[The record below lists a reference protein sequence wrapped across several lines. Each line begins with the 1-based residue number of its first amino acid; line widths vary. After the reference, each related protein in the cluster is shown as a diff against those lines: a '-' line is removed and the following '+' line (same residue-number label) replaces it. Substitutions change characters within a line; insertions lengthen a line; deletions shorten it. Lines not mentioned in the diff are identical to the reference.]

1 MVESIVTNTNKKL
14 ETVRNTMGPTTSKSN
29 YRPTDNVEMNA
40 FIGLQLLS
48 SILQTNHED
57 IKSLYAKDVTNR
69 PYFNA
74 TMSQKRIEILTAC
87 LRFDDPHT
95 RDQRKATDK
104 AAAITEIFLNFLSN
118 SQKAYSLTE
127 HVTVDEMLVPFRG
140 RCGFKV
146 YMPKKPHKY
155 GVKIQ
160 CFCDARTSYL
170 YNTYIYTGKDSDGT
184 GLSPEELKL
193 QKPTQTVLRL
203 SKPIQHTNRNVTCD
217 NYFTSIESVDVL
229 G

>member
-14 ETVRNTMGPTTSKSN
+14 ETVRNTIGPTTSKSN
-29 YRPTDNVEMNA
+29 YYRPTDNVEMNA
-40 FIGLQLLS
+40 FIGLQQLS
-48 SILQTNHED
+48 SILETNHED
-57 IKSLYAKDVTNR
+57 IKSLYAKNVTNR

-87 LRFDDPHT
+87 LRFDNPHT

-118 SQKAYSLTE
+118 LQKAYSLTE
-127 HVTVDEMLVPFRG
+127 HVTVDEMLVPFRD

-160 CFCDARTSYL
+160 C
-170 YNTYIYTGKDSDGT
+170 
-184 GLSPEELKL
+184 
-193 QKPTQTVLRL
+193 
-203 SKPIQHTNRNVTCD
+203 
-217 NYFTSIESVDVL
+217 
-229 G
+229 